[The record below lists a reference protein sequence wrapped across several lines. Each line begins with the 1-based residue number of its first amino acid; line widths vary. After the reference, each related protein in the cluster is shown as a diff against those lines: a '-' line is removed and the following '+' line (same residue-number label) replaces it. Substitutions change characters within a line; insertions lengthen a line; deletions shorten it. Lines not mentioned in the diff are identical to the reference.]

1 MLNLAYSCVYE
12 FLTAAMPQ
20 PHLSYPDHMPAI
32 SSNVVLI
39 KDYFTYLSFTW
50 LLCKREWILIHTTN
64 LSSISPGLDLPLTVL
79 STTMHYE
86 IGPTVEEGLDEVW
99 LSLLQFFD
107 PESGN
112 FEFLIMLLHHVEGT
126 HKYPIAM
133 QPIHLCA
140 IHGLDLVSRMLS
152 AESRT
157 IAQLFI

>member
-1 MLNLAYSCVYE
+1 MAIMQARMDPYSYNEFILNIPGAGS
-12 FLTAAMPQ
+12 
-20 PHLSYPDHMPAI
+20 SPDCPFYDHALRNW
-32 SSNVVLI
+32 S
-39 KDYFTYLSFTW
+39 KHF
-50 LLCKREWILIHTTN
+50 
-64 LSSISPGLDLPLTVL
+64 
-79 STTMHYE
+79 
-86 IGPTVEEGLDEVW
+86 PTVEEGLDEVW

-112 FEFLIMLLHHVEGT
+112 FEFLIMLHHVEGT